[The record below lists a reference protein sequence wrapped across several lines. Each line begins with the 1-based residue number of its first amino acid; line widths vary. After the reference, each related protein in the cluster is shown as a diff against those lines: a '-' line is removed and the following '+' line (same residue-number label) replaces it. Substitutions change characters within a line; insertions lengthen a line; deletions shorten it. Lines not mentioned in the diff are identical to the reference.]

1 MLDAYPTTRIHI
13 LFALTLKENE
23 NVFFFLL
30 HDLKLSQWIV
40 KARISNSNEQANDG
54 IEARWR
60 KLKYIDASIAHILL
74 WASVYGINELCQLSI
89 LVFCWTTCVWP
100 FERNICVNNLK
111 IERNIWCWCVFLS
124 SDTQYV

>member
-40 KARISNSNEQANDG
+40 KVRISNSNEQANDG
-54 IEARWR
+54 IEAR
-60 KLKYIDASIAHILL
+60 
-74 WASVYGINELCQLSI
+74 
-89 LVFCWTTCVWP
+89 
-100 FERNICVNNLK
+100 
-111 IERNIWCWCVFLS
+111 
-124 SDTQYV
+124 